1 MNDALLSKTTDC
13 RSCYKCIR
21 VCPNKAISFQNGRA
35 TIINEDCIY
44 CGRCFLSCPQGCK
57 KIRDDKAL
65 ALALL
70 KEGNCYASLAP
81 SFIASFPGVGL
92 EGMEEGLKK
101 LGFSG
106 VQETAVG
113 AKLVKDEYDRILSSK
128 ETDVLISSCCSSLN
142 LLIQKRYSE
151 LLPFLANVP
160 SPMEAHAKA
169 LKKEHPGCKVIFIG
183 PCIAKKEEADTSSLG
198 PDCVLTFLEL
208 ASLLEEKEVEL
219 PKTGEKKEPNSL
231 TRLFPCEGGIV
242 KSMATK
248 KEGYSYLS
256 LSGASNCLKA
266 LEEVASGK
274 VHHAFLELSVCPN
287 SCLGGPAHC
296 QTSEGPLESLI
307 ALERFAGEKDFETH
321 TLTSNELKKEF
332 PNLHR
337 EPKSISEE
345 EIEEVLRKIGKAS
358 KKDELNCSSC
368 GYPTCREKA
377 KAVILGKANL
387 EMCLPYLMEKAVS
400 LGSDIVEYSPNGIL
414 VLNEDLII
422 QLSNPAMASLL
433 QVGSPSA
440 LLGHKIDEF
449 IDPTLFCL
457 ALSGEGTRLKKIE
470 LSNGK
475 IAEATIHYDPKYHIV
490 IASLRDVTD
499 HELRKKRHLEDAERT
514 AKVTSEV
521 IEKNM
526 ETVQQIAQLLGESA
540 ASTKIALSALSKTL
554 QEKKGGGDGDK
565 R

>member
-35 TIINEDCIY
+35 SIVSEDCIY

-57 KIRDDKAL
+57 KIKDDKAL
-65 ALALL
+65 ALSLL
-70 KEGNCYASLAP
+70 KEGNCCASLAP
-81 SFIASFPGVGL
+81 SFIASFPGVGM
-92 EGMEEGLKK
+92 EGMKEGLAK
-101 LGFSG
+101 LGFIA
-106 VQETAVG
+106 VEETAIG
-113 AKLVKDEYDRILSSK
+113 ATLVKGEYESLLVLK
-128 ETDVLISSCCSSLN
+128 QTDVLISSCCSSLN
-142 LLIQKRYSE
+142 LLIQKRYPE
-151 LLPFLANVP
+151 LLPFLAGVP
-160 SPMEAHAKA
+160 SPMEAHARA

-183 PCIAKKEEADTSSLG
+183 PCIAKKEEADVSSLG

-208 ASLLEEKEVEL
+208 DALLKENGIEL
-219 PKTGEKKEPNSL
+219 PKLGQKKQENSL
-231 TRLFPCEGGIV
+231 TRLFPSEGGVV
-242 KSMATK
+242 KSMGK
-248 KEGYSYLS
+248 KEEGYAYLS

-266 LEEVASGK
+266 LDEVASGK
-274 VHHAFLELSVCPN
+274 VHRAFLELSICPN

-296 QTSEGPLESLI
+296 LPSQGPLEGLI
-307 ALERFAGEKDFETH
+307 ALSEFAGEKDFDAPN
-321 TLTSNELKKEF
+321 LAPSELKKEF
-332 PNLHR
+332 PDLHK

-377 KAVILGKANL
+377 RVVILGKANL

-414 VLNEDLII
+414 VLNEDCVI
-422 QLSNPAMASLL
+422 QLSNPAMAALL
-433 QVGSPSA
+433 QTGSPSA
-440 LLGHKIDEF
+440 LLGRKVDEF
-449 IDPTLFCL
+449 IDPELFCL

-475 IAEATIHYDPKYHIV
+475 IAEATIHYDPKYHII

-554 QEKKGGGDGDK
+554 QEKKGGGDDDK